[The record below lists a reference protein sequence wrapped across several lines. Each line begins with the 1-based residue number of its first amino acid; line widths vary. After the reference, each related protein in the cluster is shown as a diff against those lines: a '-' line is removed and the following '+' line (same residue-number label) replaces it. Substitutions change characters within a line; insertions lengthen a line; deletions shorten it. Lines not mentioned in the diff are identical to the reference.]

1 MMNAGP
7 RTGVWGAMSDVM
19 NRTLRRARIVAVAVI
34 GTTAVVLGVIML
46 VLPGPGLL
54 VIIGGL
60 AILGSEFLWARRLM
74 RKVKRAA
81 RSIKEGMQGSW
92 TNGRKNGKAGSE
104 TGGRAG
110 CNKSD
115 SSGGEKGP

>member
-1 MMNAGP
+1 M
-7 RTGVWGAMSDVM
+7 
-19 NRTLRRARIVAVAVI
+19 AVI

-92 TNGRKNGKAGSE
+92 TNGRKNGKAGSRPV
-104 TGGRAG
+104 GRAG

-115 SSGGEKGP
+115 SSAREGSLISAVTGSAPKSRE